1 MDLSLVIPCFNEAS
15 HLRASVAA
23 LVEVL
28 DATRYDYEVVFVDDG
43 SQDGTRDLLH
53 ELCATTP
60 RCRYIFHERNRGRGA
75 AFKTGWAAT
84 SGRVTGF
91 LDIDLEVGAHY
102 IPPLIALIDRHDID
116 VATGYRHYLL
126 RQTLAWHRVFLS
138 WVYRGILDRVVGW
151 GIRDSETGCKFFRR
165 DTAAGVVMQSEA
177 NGWFWDTEVM
187 ARAVLADLRVHE
199 MPVLFLRRW
208 DKQSTV
214 RLGRDV
220 VDYLAELHRFR
231 ARVGLSLLAKSPIYW
246 TPAGYDLVM
255 RALYGAGHDAIYA
268 DVARR
273 IPDGSSVVDVCC
285 GTARLFRDHLRARGC
300 AYLGLDFN
308 GRFVLRAR
316 RAGVATRFFNVL
328 SDPIPEADFVVMLSS
343 LYHFRERAPEVL
355 DRMRAAAREAV
366 IVSEPIR
373 NLSAHPSQIGR
384 VAGLLSNPGV
394 GEYRHR
400 FDLAELRDLARAHG
414 AAEFRHHDGDRNALL
429 VFRRAGTG
437 SAVAV

>member
-1 MDLSLVIPCFNEAS
+1 VDLSLVIPCFNEAS
-15 HLRASVAA
+15 HLRGSVAA

-28 DATRYDYEVVFVDDG
+28 DASRYEYEVVFVDDG
-43 SQDGTRDLLH
+43 SQDGTRELLH
-53 ELCATTP
+53 GLCATTP
-60 RCRYIFHERNRGRGA
+60 RCRSIFHERNRGRGA

-102 IPPLIALIDRHDID
+102 IPPLVALIDRHDID

-126 RQTLAWHRVFLS
+126 RQTLAWHRVLLS

-165 DTAAGVVMQSEA
+165 ETAAGVVLQSEA

-187 ARAVLADLRVHE
+187 ARAVLADLRVRE

-208 DKQSTV
+208 DKRSTV

-231 ARVGLSLLAKSPIYW
+231 AKVGLSLLAKSPIYW
-246 TPAGYDLVM
+246 TPTGYDLAM

-308 GRFVLRAR
+308 GHFVLRAR
-316 RAGVATRFFNVL
+316 RAGVPTRFFNVL
-328 SDPIPEADFVVMLSS
+328 ADPIPEADYVVMLSS

-366 IVSEPIR
+366 IISEPIR
-373 NLSAHPSQIGR
+373 NLSAHPSLIGR
-384 VAGLLSNPGV
+384 VAGFLSNPGV
-394 GEYRHR
+394 GEYRDR
-400 FDLAELRDLARAHG
+400 FDLAELSALARAHG
-414 AAEFRHHDGDRNALL
+414 AAEFRHHHGDRNALL